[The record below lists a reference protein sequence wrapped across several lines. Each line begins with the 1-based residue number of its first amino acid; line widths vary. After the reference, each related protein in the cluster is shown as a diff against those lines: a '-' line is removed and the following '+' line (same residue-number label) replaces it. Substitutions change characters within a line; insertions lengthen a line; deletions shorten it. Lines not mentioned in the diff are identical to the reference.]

1 MTDAIDK
8 GYGTL
13 HEIEAL
19 RSKVFWCGASLT
31 RLEKRIGASGARLV
45 MQPSTPLGRLWP
57 YGTESPMTERSHML
71 IDIATVLSLGPPKAK
86 ATGSNP
92 VGCATLSQ

>member
-1 MTDAIDK
+1 
-8 GYGTL
+8 
-13 HEIEAL
+13 
-19 RSKVFWCGASLT
+19 
-31 RLEKRIGASGARLV
+31 
-45 MQPSTPLGRLWP
+45 
-57 YGTESPMTERSHML
+57 MTERSHML